1 MDEEK
6 EKGLNSLLKRLG
18 KVDFEPVVKEGPKK
32 EAPTKEKAQPLPP
45 PVVKTEERI
54 SETPAREVS
63 SSAPVR
69 EKPSQPSEEATI
81 SDILKRL
88 KTDIP
93 DVPPPV
99 KEPVR
104 VPPTSPAPVER
115 PAERT
120 RTVVHTPEKPQSPPP
135 LETQTAAPS
144 RETLKPVPFPP
155 ERPKAVS
162 PPPLDEPSPLNL
174 SPEPAPVERSP
185 VDVRSAKKT
194 RWSEGGSDA
203 EEPKVVTVDEIKDIS
218 DLILPKGA
226 TFEIDEVH
234 LQGRTS
240 PFGTGETLGTIPREI
255 DDLWKASL
263 PSTTLGEIGAEGTE
277 EKRKSLFDGFKKLS
291 ISKVIRPE
299 AEEYNPKIHGPLVD
313 LSMRPQSGIEEV
325 ELYPL
330 NEPYAYVRI
339 LLDNN
344 THEYTYQ
351 VLEPALSVAEKDLLQ
366 EIKERLF
373 ETLDVNT
380 KDLTKEKARK
390 VLRTSTD
397 EIIFDFGIKLT
408 PISREK
414 ILYNIEKEF
423 IGDGLIDPIMHDK
436 YIEDISCDGV
446 RTTIFVYHTSY
457 ENIKTNLMYEV
468 ADDLDS
474 FVTKLAQ
481 RAGKYISIAEPM
493 LDATMSDGSR
503 IQMTLG
509 REVT

>member
-6 EKGLNSLLKRLG
+6 DKGLNSLLKRLG
-18 KVDFEPVVKEGPKK
+18 KVDFEPIKK
-32 EAPTKEKAQPLPP
+32 EETTGKPAAEAKTTPPPP
-45 PVVKTEERI
+45 PVAKIVEDTPKEESVKAV
-54 SETPAREVS
+54 SPPPAV
-63 SSAPVR
+63 
-69 EKPSQPSEEATI
+69 KPSPSMADDATI

-93 DVPPPV
+93 ETPSP

-104 VPPTSPAPVER
+104 TTPSPPPARSEKAPDLGSEPVLMEEKPAATPAREMPRDVSSLEEPKAAPLPRERAKPAPV
-115 PAERT
+115 PPVAASPI
-120 RTVVHTPEKPQSPPP
+120 PE
-135 LETQTAAPS
+135 
-144 RETLKPVPFPP
+144 PVP
-155 ERPKAVS
+155 
-162 PPPLDEPSPLNL
+162 
-174 SPEPAPVERSP
+174 VEKSS

-194 RWSEGGSDA
+194 RWSEGTPEG
-203 EEPKVVTVDEIKDIS
+203 EESKVVTVDEIKDIS

-234 LQGRTS
+234 LQGRTT

-263 PSTTLGEIGAEGTE
+263 PATSLGEIGAEGKE
-277 EKRKSLFDGFKKLS
+277 DKKKSLFDGFKKLS

-351 VLEPALSVAEKDLLQ
+351 VLEPALSVAEKDLFQ

-390 VLRTSTD
+390 VLRNSTD
-397 EIIFDFGIKLT
+397 DIIFDFGIKLT

-457 ENIKTNLMYEV
+457 ENIKPT
-468 ADDLDS
+468 
-474 FVTKLAQ
+474 
-481 RAGKYISIAEPM
+481 
-493 LDATMSDGSR
+493 
-503 IQMTLG
+503 
-509 REVT
+509 